1 MVLWGS
7 SERRGVVSLS
17 DRSDTARA
25 GHWLSNW
32 PVGGCDVGGSAA
44 RFVEAK
50 HQLWITGTPGALE
63 PRFVAVAAGAL
74 QHRPSHG
81 ELAAFPSRQRRLE
94 ITPGRREGLG
104 QSPGVGG
111 RLGGSRGGVR
121 P

>member
-50 HQLWITGTPGALE
+50 HQLRVT
-63 PRFVAVAAGAL
+63 VAAGAL

-81 ELAAFPSRQRRLE
+81 ELAAFPSRRRRLE
-94 ITPGRREGLG
+94 ITPGRRESLG